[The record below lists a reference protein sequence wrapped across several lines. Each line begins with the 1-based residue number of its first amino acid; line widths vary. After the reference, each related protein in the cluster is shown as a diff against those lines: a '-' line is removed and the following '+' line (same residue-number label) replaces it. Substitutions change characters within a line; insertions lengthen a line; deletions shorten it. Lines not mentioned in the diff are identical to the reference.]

1 MIIVEKSWF
10 LGGKYL
16 YDNSTEKFITFREIS
31 LWYSSEKLITL
42 RKISLWYSSE
52 KLITF
57 RKISLWYSSEKL
69 ITLRKIDNTEKSNPY
84 TSMRHSVYNWP
95 HGSIPLYS

>member
-31 LWYSSEKLITL
+31 Q
-42 RKISLWYSSE
+42 
-52 KLITF
+52 
-57 RKISLWYSSEKL
+57 WYSSEKL
-69 ITLRKIDNTEKSNPY
+69 ITLRKIDNTEKK
-84 TSMRHSVYNWP
+84 
-95 HGSIPLYS
+95 